1 MMMMTDWSRCRRSFE
16 LVKCRWIWNAL
27 QPITWP
33 GNTWCTISLHQ
44 QGMSE
49 GIIECSTMVIPV
61 VTALGIFLESA
72 VVQMPRLDYSFQ
84 PENIL
89 HRVLHWKYILH
100 DGAMHWKKAFNLC
113 SIACQTF
120 FFITWQSFLETSSLK
135 SPRYVWFTKFMILLK
150 KAATEKES
158 NIYISGEILCWN
170 SFIILIFCSHRF
182 ESIFN
187 AMEICLRALRFTW
200 ASTGGGSTSIV
211 GRGEP
216 IVTETMW
223 PAALYIP
230 SPGMDVKIRLCTQL
244 RGCISRCT
252 FVSRHVWRASDVL
265 WCSSHVTSLQMAAWT
280 WRQNR
285 TTYVFPTMWITEL
298 GLRI

>member
-1 MMMMTDWSRCRRSFE
+1 MMMMTDWIRCRRSFE

-33 GNTWCTISLHQ
+33 GNTWFTISLHH

-120 FFITWQSFLETSSLK
+120 FFIQ
-135 SPRYVWFTKFMILLK
+135 MI
-150 KAATEKES
+150 
-158 NIYISGEILCWN
+158 
-170 SFIILIFCSHRF
+170 
-182 ESIFN
+182 
-187 AMEICLRALRFTW
+187 
-200 ASTGGGSTSIV
+200 
-211 GRGEP
+211 P
-216 IVTETMW
+216 IVHKMIPFWGENILG
-223 PAALYIP
+223 AP
-230 SPGMDVKIRLCTQL
+230 SPSKWPIKGFANERPLLDNV
-244 RGCISRCT
+244 T
-252 FVSRHVWRASDVL
+252 FCPKHW
-265 WCSSHVTSLQMAAWT
+265 
-280 WRQNR
+280 
-285 TTYVFPTMWITEL
+285 
-298 GLRI
+298 

>member
-1 MMMMTDWSRCRRSFE
+1 MIMMMVMTMVMVMVMTMMMMMMTDWIRCRRSFE

-33 GNTWCTISLHQ
+33 GNTWCTISLHH

-100 DGAMHWKKAFNLC
+100 DGAMHWKAFNLC

-120 FFITWQSFLETSSLK
+120 FFITWQSFLETRSLK
-135 SPRYVWFTKFMILLK
+135 SPCYVWLQSLWSCWKRLQQRNKVT
-150 KAATEKES
+150 
-158 NIYISGEILCWN
+158 YI
-170 SFIILIFCSHRF
+170 
-182 ESIFN
+182 
-187 AMEICLRALRFTW
+187 
-200 ASTGGGSTSIV
+200 
-211 GRGEP
+211 
-216 IVTETMW
+216 
-223 PAALYIP
+223 
-230 SPGMDVKIRLCTQL
+230 
-244 RGCISRCT
+244 
-252 FVSRHVWRASDVL
+252 
-265 WCSSHVTSLQMAAWT
+265 
-280 WRQNR
+280 
-285 TTYVFPTMWITEL
+285 
-298 GLRI
+298 

>member
-1 MMMMTDWSRCRRSFE
+1 MMMMVMTMMMVMMMTDWIRCRRSFE

-33 GNTWCTISLHQ
+33 ANTWCTISLHQ

-100 DGAMHWKKAFNLC
+100 DGAMHWKKAFNLR

-120 FFITWQSFLETSSLK
+120 FFITWQSFL
-135 SPRYVWFTKFMILLK
+135 
-150 KAATEKES
+150 
-158 NIYISGEILCWN
+158 G
-170 SFIILIFCSHRF
+170 
-182 ESIFN
+182 N
-187 AMEICLRALRFTW
+187 AL
-200 ASTGGGSTSIV
+200 
-211 GRGEP
+211 
-216 IVTETMW
+216 
-223 PAALYIP
+223 
-230 SPGMDVKIRLCTQL
+230 
-244 RGCISRCT
+244 
-252 FVSRHVWRASDVL
+252 WRAAVIFGYKVYDLVEKG
-265 WCSSHVTSLQMAAWT
+265 C
-280 WRQNR
+280 NR
-285 TTYVFPTMWITEL
+285 LMLHPSIRE
-298 GLRI
+298 RK